1 MTRLAEP
8 PAQRDRSGVHPNAA
22 FRFRADDPVLG
33 FVAAHGFAHLFGMT
47 PDGPRVAHAP
57 LLVTAA
63 GTLRFH
69 LANSNALTPHLDGEP
84 VVASIGGPGS
94 YISPNWYADPAAN
107 VPTWNYRTVEIE
119 GDVKKLGW
127 DELGDLLDLSAAIFE
142 PRVGEDWTMD
152 KMAPARAEAMMKAI
166 TAFELTPASVRTTD
180 KASQNRNAEDAR
192 RLVTAL
198 ERIGDVGGAAAIR
211 RTRGW

>member
-1 MTRLAEP
+1 M
-8 PAQRDRSGVHPNAA
+8 HPNAA
-22 FRFRADDPVLG
+22 FRFRADDPALA

-57 LLVTAA
+57 LLVTPE

-84 VVASIGGPGS
+84 LLASIGGPGS
-94 YISPNWYADPAAN
+94 YISPNWYGAPDGN

-119 GDVKKLGW
+119 GQVTALDW
-127 DELGDLLDLSAAIFE
+127 DALGDLLDVSAATFE

-152 KMAPARAEAMMKAI
+152 KMAPARRDAMMAAI
-166 TAFELTPASVRTTD
+166 TAFELVPDIVRTTD
-180 KASQNRNAEDAR
+180 KASQNRTEDDAR

-198 ERIGDVGGAAAIR
+198 ERIGDTAGASAIR